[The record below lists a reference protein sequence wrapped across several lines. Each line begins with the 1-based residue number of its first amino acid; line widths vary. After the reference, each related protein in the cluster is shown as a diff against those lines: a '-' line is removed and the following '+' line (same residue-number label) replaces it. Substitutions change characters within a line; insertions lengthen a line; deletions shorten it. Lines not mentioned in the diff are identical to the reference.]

1 MNTSA
6 SAAAPPS
13 EPPRETSPGST
24 AAPTHHA
31 WAGLSWAGLVGALIG
46 FGLALTPSL
55 LPRPALYMGLVAGLA
70 AIVGYG
76 VGVLIA
82 WALRRAHVPSP
93 SPLVR
98 RRSWQGLAVAGP
110 VIVVA
115 VLILGVQWQ
124 EQVRELVGEE
134 PVGISAWQVPVV
146 AVVVAALVLL
156 ISRGIRG
163 VFRLLRKQ
171 LRRIL
176 PPWVAAA
183 ISVVVVVF
191 AVWWIAS
198 GVLGRGFV
206 SFMDTVYA
214 EVNAGTPEGV
224 TPVTSPLRSGSPE
237 SLVPWSTLGSTGREF
252 VAGGPDAAQAVRFT
266 DTEPLEPIRV
276 YVGLESAPDAQA
288 RAELAVAELERAG
301 AFDREVLIVAGAT
314 GTGWLEPPA
323 VAAVEYIWGGDT
335 AIVTSQYSYL
345 PSWISFLVDQD
356 RARAEGRALF
366 DAVAAAWADRPEG
379 ERPQLIAYGLSLG
392 SFAIQSAFATSGG
405 IVDRTDGA
413 VLVGTP
419 NFAEPWSTITANRD
433 DGSPEW
439 EPVVANG
446 ESIRFAPDAPGF
458 AEPSGAWER
467 PRVAYLQHAND
478 PVVWWSTDLIW
489 SRPDWLAEPPGPG
502 VSPRMRWIP
511 VVTFLQVT
519 VDQFF
524 GVTVPDGQ
532 GHNYAGAMP
541 GTWAEVT
548 QPPSWTSEQSA
559 ELSDLLLGQD

>member
-1 MNTSA
+1 M
-6 SAAAPPS
+6 
-13 EPPRETSPGST
+13 ST
-24 AAPTHHA
+24 ADPTRLSPTGPAAQTSHGGTTPPTSRS
-31 WAGLSWAGLVGALIG
+31 WAGLSWSGLIGALIG

-76 VGVLIA
+76 VGVLVA
-82 WALRRAHVPSP
+82 WLLRRSRVPEP
-93 SPLVR
+93 SALVR
-98 RRSWQGLAVAGP
+98 RRAWQSLAVAGP
-110 VIVVA
+110 IVVVA
-115 VLILGVQWQ
+115 VLFLGVQWQ

-156 ISRGIRG
+156 ASRGIRG

-183 ISVVVVVF
+183 VSVVVVVF

-206 SFMDTVYA
+206 SFMDSVYA
-214 EVNAGTPEGV
+214 EVNAGTPDGV
-224 TPVTSPLRSGSPE
+224 TQVTSPLRSGSSE

-252 VAGGPDAAQAVRFT
+252 VAGGPDATQAVRFT
-266 DTEPLEPIRV
+266 GTEPLEPIRV

-288 RAELAVAELERAG
+288 RAELAVAELERTG

-379 ERPQLIAYGLSLG
+379 DRPKLIAYGLSLG
-392 SFAIQSAFATSGG
+392 SFAIQSAFATGGG

-446 ESIRFAPDAPGF
+446 QTIRFAPDAEGF
-458 AEPSGAWER
+458 DEPSATWEQ

-548 QPPSWTSEQSA
+548 EPEGWTPEQSA
-559 ELSDLLLGQD
+559 ELGAFLIDGE